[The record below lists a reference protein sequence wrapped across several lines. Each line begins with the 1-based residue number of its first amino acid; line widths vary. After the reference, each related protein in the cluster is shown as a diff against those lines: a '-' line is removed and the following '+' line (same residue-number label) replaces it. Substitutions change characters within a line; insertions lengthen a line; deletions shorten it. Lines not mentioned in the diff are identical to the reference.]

1 MPTKQEWKSITR
13 KAQWVKKSK
22 LTKKELR
29 DIQEGVLALE
39 RLGIYKKPDWEGGRD
54 ER

>member
-1 MPTKQEWKSITR
+1 MDKYKWRETVR

-29 DIQEGVLALE
+29 DIQEGVLAME
-39 RLGIYKKPDWEGGRD
+39 KLGIYKKPDWEGGRD